1 MNHIIKSATLKLFH
15 YESIDEHSKHLAKF
29 LNYYNFE
36 KKLKRL
42 KFTPPYDKIIGKIS
56 GKTLFIFEESFIL
69 LYETKQLDIF
79 QMNAIMKNLIFLIIK
94 YQKRVQH

>member
-42 KFTPPYDKIIGKIS
+42 KFTSPYDKI
-56 GKTLFIFEESFIL
+56 LE
-69 LYETKQLDIF
+69 
-79 QMNAIMKNLIFLIIK
+79 K
-94 YQKRVQH
+94 YQEKPDFFNNQISKKSSALKM

>member
-1 MNHIIKSATLKLFH
+1 LPTLGLMDRLKKMNHIIKSATLKLFH

-42 KFTPPYDKIIGKIS
+42 KFTPPYDKILEKYL
-56 GKTLFIFEESFIL
+56 KL
-69 LYETKQLDIF
+69 LC
-79 QMNAIMKNLIFLIIK
+79 
-94 YQKRVQH
+94 YQ